1 MSLHQ
6 ITEMQV
12 AKLRPSKR
20 NARTHSKKQIEQIAN
35 SVLRFGWTYPIL
47 VDEHGDILC
56 GVGRWLAAQKLGL
69 AEVPVIVLSNLGD
82 TEKRALA
89 VGDNKIATN
98 AGWDQKILAAEL
110 GELAGLLPEIDLS
123 IEITGFE
130 AAEIDGLML
139 DLVDPELDPAD
150 TIP

>member
-35 SVLRFGWTYPIL
+35 SIRRFGWTYPIL
-47 VDEHGDILC
+47 VDEQGNILC

-69 AEVPVIVLSNLGD
+69 AKVPVIVLSDLDD
-82 TEKRALA
+82 TEKRTLA
-89 VGDNKIATN
+89 VSDNKISAN
-98 AGWDQKILAAEL
+98 AGWDR
-110 GELAGLLPEIDLS
+110 
-123 IEITGFE
+123 
-130 AAEIDGLML
+130 
-139 DLVDPELDPAD
+139 
-150 TIP
+150 